1 MTEHADGLEWAQ
13 EEFGDATLGDERRT
27 KRLVAVAAGALAH
40 PHGRI
45 TATFEHGAEREA
57 AFRWIENPACDA
69 RQITRASSRA
79 TARRAAEYSFV
90 FVPIDGTSLNIADHA
105 RSKGTGVVGARF
117 VGARGLQVMTAI
129 AVAPTGTPLGIA
141 HQVYWAR
148 RGRKRPGGKQGG
160 RADRRHFSSKESRHW
175 VDTTKRVAHEFE
187 QHAPATMPW
196 FQLDRGGDI
205 RQVLQQAHEQG
216 LMLTVRASA
225 DRRLW
230 SEADEP
236 RRYLRECMLS
246 QPVQG
251 CQVIRVPGSAKRQAR
266 IATLMVRFARVE
278 LDLHNDRGKQRR
290 RVGVGAVL
298 VREVD
303 TTPAGEAPIEWL
315 LLTTHPVASLADA
328 ELVVHGYATRWAI
341 EEFHKTW
348 KTDACNV
355 EAMQLHSSE
364 RMVRWAA
371 ILAAVAMRIQRLMKL
386 ARNEPDLPA
395 TVELTRGEIRAI
407 IVATKHRKM
416 TAKPDDILTIAEAV
430 KWLGSLGGHSPSPSA
445 GPPGPRTLARG
456 LESIAL
462 LARYFDD
469 GAEK

>member
-1 MTEHADGLEWAQ
+1 MTELDRLRWAE
-13 EEFGDATLGDERRT
+13 EEFGDAELGDERRT
-27 KRLVAVAAGALAH
+27 KRLVAVAARALSR

-45 TATFEHGAEREA
+45 TATFKRSAEREA
-57 AFRWIENPACDA
+57 AFRWIENPAFAA
-69 RQITRASSRA
+69 RQISRASAQA
-79 TARRAAEYSFV
+79 TARRAAEFSLA

-105 RSKGTGVVGARF
+105 RRKGTGVVGARF

-129 AVAPTGTPLGIA
+129 AVAATGTPLGIA

-148 RGRKRPGGKQGG
+148 RGRKRPGGRQGG
-160 RADRRHFSSKESRHW
+160 RKDRRHFASKESRHW
-175 VDTTKRVAHEFE
+175 VDTAKQVVHDFE
-187 QHAPATMPW
+187 QHAPSTMPW

-205 RQVLQQAHEQG
+205 RQVLELAHDHG
-216 LMLTVRASA
+216 LVLTVRASA

-230 SEADEP
+230 TDDDEP
-236 RRYLRECMLS
+236 RRYLRERMCGE
-246 QPVQG
+246 PVRG
-251 CQVIRVPGSAKRQAR
+251 CQVIRVPHGQKRQAR
-266 IATLMVRFARVE
+266 MATLMMRFARVE
-278 LDLHNDRGKQRR
+278 LDLHDDRGRERR
-290 RVGVGAVL
+290 RVPVWAVF

-303 TTPAGEAPIEWL
+303 TTPKGEAPIEWL

-355 EAMQLHSSE
+355 EAMQLHSVE

-386 ARNEPDLPA
+386 ARHEPDLPA

-407 IVATKHRKM
+407 IVSTEHRNM
-416 TAKPDDILTIAEAV
+416 RAKPGDMLTIGEAV

-469 GAEK
+469 AEK